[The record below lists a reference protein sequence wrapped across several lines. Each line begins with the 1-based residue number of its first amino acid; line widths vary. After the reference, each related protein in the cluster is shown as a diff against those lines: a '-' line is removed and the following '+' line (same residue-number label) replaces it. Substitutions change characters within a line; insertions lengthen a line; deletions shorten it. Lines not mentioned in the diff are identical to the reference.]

1 MTGSLAA
8 VVVLWAAAAV
18 VPAPEESDS
27 LRVADASDGVERL
40 LKRKLCP
47 ALRQDARLAADL
59 FTPSLS
65 ASSLEQRTVTPAVG
79 GAPELRTFG
88 ADRPQERGAF
98 LAALEAQL
106 ADVAVRSRC
115 GIGFHRFVLQRRPS
129 RIAELA
135 FEWRMAGVAPDGRL
149 ILETGEVVARAEVD
163 AAGAWK
169 LSRLSLGARRRVTAD
184 GPRFAEVTAA
194 AGVNERLAER
204 LVPYDLSG
212 DDFNSDDLDRGGL
225 AAADV
230 DGDGDVDLYVM
241 ADGRNL
247 YYRNRGDGTFEEVGE
262 QVGLADRGNGRGA
275 VFVDLD
281 GDGDLDLALANKARE
296 QTSGA
301 LLLFENTG
309 GGQFRKAGELA
320 RGLRELLH
328 VTAGDV
334 DGDGDLDLHVA
345 AYGPRPGRSP
355 DDLLDDA
362 QGAPDLLLI
371 NEGRFRFVDRAKAWG
386 VQDRGWTLAST
397 LVDLTGDGRPELV
410 VADDFGRKRLYR
422 NLGDRFEDVSLAA
435 GPGHERANGMGV
447 DVGDW
452 DGDGALDLYFSNMH
466 SNAGQRLAH
475 GVALSPELKARID
488 RASLGNTLWLG
499 GDGLRFTERAA
510 AEGVADGGW
519 AWGVQLF
526 DADLD
531 GRLDAYSPCGYL
543 TRRNDDDL

>member
-8 VVVLWAAAAV
+8 AVVLWAAAAV
-18 VPAPEESDS
+18 VPSAEESDS

-47 ALRQDARLAADL
+47 ALRQDARLAEGLFSARVLGADL
-59 FTPSLS
+59 
-65 ASSLEQRTVTPAVG
+65 AQLEVTPAAAG
-79 GAPELRTFG
+79 LPETRAFG
-88 ADRPQERGAF
+88 PDVSQDR
-98 LAALEAQL
+98 AALLTALEGRL
-106 ADVAVRSRC
+106 ADFAVRSRC
-115 GIGFHRFVLQRRPS
+115 GIGFHRFVLHKRPAKS
-129 RIAELA
+129 ADLA
-135 FEWRMAGVAPDGRL
+135 FEWRMAGVGRDGRL
-149 ILETGEVVARAEVD
+149 VLESGEVVARAEVD
-163 AAGAWK
+163 EGGAWK
-169 LSRLSLGARRRVTAD
+169 LTRFSPGPRRRVTAD

-194 AGVNERLAER
+194 AGLSERILER
-204 LVPYDLSG
+204 AVPYDLSG

-247 YYRNRGDGTFEEVGE
+247 FYRNRGDGTFEEVAA
-262 QVGLADRGNGRGA
+262 QLGLADRGNGRGA

-296 QTSGA
+296 QTRGA

-309 GGQFRKAGELA
+309 GGKFRKAAEVA
-320 RGLRELLH
+320 RGLRELMH

-334 DGDGDLDLHVA
+334 DGDGDLDLHVG
-345 AYGPRPGRSP
+345 AYGPRPGLAP
-355 DDLLDDA
+355 DDLLDDTH
-362 QGAPDLLLI
+362 GAPDLLLL
-371 NEGRFRFVDRAKAWG
+371 NEGTFRFVDRAREWG
-386 VQDRGWTLAST
+386 VKDGGWTLAST
-397 LVDLTGDGRPELV
+397 LVDLTGDGLPELI
-410 VADDFGRKRLYR
+410 VADDFGQKRLYR
-422 NLGDRFEDVSLAA
+422 NAGGRFEDVSLAA

-452 DGDGALDLYFSNMH
+452 NGDGALDLYFSNMH

-475 GVALSPELKARID
+475 GVALSPDLKARID
-488 RASLGNTLWLG
+488 RASLGNTLWYG
-499 GDGLRFTERAA
+499 GEGLRFTEHAA